1 MKRAYRFLLVAAS
14 LLLASAAQAQDMH
27 VRANVPFEFTVGKIV
42 LSAGTY
48 DIARIG
54 PIWDNVLRLSSE
66 NKSSM
71 ATPQECALPVPS
83 TKTVLIFRKT
93 EKGYALY
100 QIRVKGSST
109 GREFPQPKGEP
120 RLAQNGKPAEVI
132 IAANLVK

>member
-1 MKRAYRFLLVAAS
+1 MKKAYSFLLVAAS

-27 VRANVPFEFTVGKIV
+27 VRANVPFDFTVGKTV

-48 DIARIG
+48 DVTRLDLG
-54 PIWDNVLRLSSE
+54 SKVLMLRSE

-71 ATPQECALPVPS
+71 AIAHDCASALPS
-83 TKTVLIFRKT
+83 TKTVLVFRET
-93 EKGYALY
+93 PEGYALY
-100 QIRVKGSST
+100 QIWVQGDTT
-109 GREFPQPKGEP
+109 GREFPQPKAQS

>member
-1 MKRAYRFLLVAAS
+1 MKKAYSFLLVAAS

-27 VRANVPFEFTVGKIV
+27 VRANVPFDFTVGKTV
-42 LSAGTY
+42 FSAGTY

-54 PIWDNVLRLSSE
+54 LGDKVLLLRSE

-71 ATPQECALPVPS
+71 ATAQECASTLPS
-83 TKTVLIFRKT
+83 TKTVLIFRET
-93 EKGYALY
+93 EGGYALY
-100 QIRVKGSST
+100 QIWRQGDST
-109 GREFPQPKGEP
+109 GREFPQSKDEP

>member
-1 MKRAYRFLLVAAS
+1 MKKAYSFLLVAAS
-14 LLLASAAQAQDMH
+14 LLLASAAQAQGMH
-27 VRANVPFEFTVGKIV
+27 VRANVPFDFTVGKTV
-42 LSAGTY
+42 FSAGTY

-54 PIWDNVLRLSSE
+54 LEDKVLLLRSG

-71 ATPQECALPVPS
+71 ATAQECASTLPS
-83 TKTVLIFRKT
+83 TKTVLVFRET
-93 EKGYALY
+93 EQGYALY
-100 QIRVKGSST
+100 QIWTQGNST